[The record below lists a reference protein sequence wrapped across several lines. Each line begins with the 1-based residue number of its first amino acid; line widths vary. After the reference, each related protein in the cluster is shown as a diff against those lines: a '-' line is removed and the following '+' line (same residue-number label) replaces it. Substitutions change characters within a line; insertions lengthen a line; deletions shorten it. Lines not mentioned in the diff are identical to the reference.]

1 LGAVTVSPETFTM
14 VDYRSADIKKI
25 TERLVAQVELPGDP
39 PVSIAVD
46 ETMPLARVRIAST
59 DPVVIEIDG
68 GAFEDPK
75 RIRKFF
81 PEGATRVIGRL
92 LFQTKDLRTASFGT
106 PPERDELPLEL
117 RVAWDVS
124 AMGRVARLGHPPQQQ
139 RWLYAFRT
147 RHGFSDG
154 VDRAFEQLWTG
165 DRFTWSDIE
174 KISADAVASADR
186 DTAA

>member
-14 VDYRSADIKKI
+14 VDFDSADIRTI
-25 TERLVAQVELPGDP
+25 TERLLARVDLPGDP
-39 PVSIAVD
+39 AVTIQVD

-75 RIRKFF
+75 RIRKFYA
-81 PEGATRVIGRL
+81 EGATRVIGRL
-92 LFQTKDLRTASFGT
+92 LFQTKDLLDPTFGS
-106 PPERDELPLEL
+106 PPDREELSLEL
-117 RVAWDVS
+117 RVAWDVYG
-124 AMGRVARLGHPPQQQ
+124 MGRVARLGHPSQQQ

-154 VDRAFEQLWTG
+154 VDRAFEQLWSG
-165 DRFTWSDIE
+165 DGLRWADIE
-174 KISADAVASADR
+174 QISADAIASAD
-186 DTAA
+186 TAA